1 MKSAGDWEKEAMK
14 RSESPRACVVGT
26 NHSWKQSVKRWMNV
40 GVELSV
46 NVTGLQNA
54 FRLCSLCSCL
64 LLHSH
69 ELFVWHYLHFL
80 ASLYPMFITNVGVCM
95 SVSCIYW
102 LGFCDV
108 YVCLHLCKG
117 VISMWLCACCLS
129 SFHCCRLLLSSC
141 CSAVIETL
149 VAQPLLPR
157 YHTSCSRFPQWLRTG
172 PLSSSCIISS
182 LCRLQ
187 AVVQQLDSEANERV
201 TFTCFSIRNRDLSFD
216 LIHVWIHLCILK
228 RTSCLLTSA
237 QTSLQYNMQL
247 GCICALLWACCM
259 CCFAQWN
266 QLRPALV

>member
-1 MKSAGDWEKEAMK
+1 MK
-14 RSESPRACVVGT
+14 RWESPRACTVGT
-26 NHSWKQSVKRWMNV
+26 DHSRKQSVKRRMNV

-46 NVTGLQNA
+46 NMTGLQNA
-54 FRLCSLCSCL
+54 VRLSSLCSCL

-80 ASLYPMFITNVGVCM
+80 ASLYPLFITNVGVCM

-102 LGFCDV
+102 LKFCHV
-108 YVCLHLCKG
+108 HVCLHLRKG
-117 VISMWLCACCLS
+117 LISMWLYACRLS
-129 SFHCCRLLLSSC
+129 SFQCCRLLLSSC
-141 CSAVIETL
+141 CSAAIETL

-172 PLSSSCIISS
+172 PLSPSRIISS

-201 TFTCFSIRNRDLSFD
+201 AFTCFILSNRDISFD

-228 RTSCLLTSA
+228 RLSCWLTSA
-237 QTSLQYNMQL
+237 QNSLQYNMQFR
-247 GCICALLWACCM
+247 CICALSWACCM

-266 QLRPALV
+266 QLRPASV